1 MSDPLGLASIFISC
15 ADAGGFSA
23 AGRRLGLSR
32 SSVGKAIGRLEAQLG
47 VRLFHRTTRTQSLT
61 EDGHVYYERAQR
73 AVRELE
79 LARTL
84 LESGR
89 REPSGVLKV
98 TAPVVLGRRC
108 VAPVLL
114 RLTADYPGLKLKMTL
129 TDRPIDLVEE
139 GYDLAVRV
147 FADTKAAGLMSR
159 RVGRQEMTIC
169 ASPAYV
175 EQRGAP
181 RSRDDLA
188 RHDLLLYG
196 RDSGVRDWTLP
207 NEAGR
212 QPDISGA
219 ARIWLD
225 DLDAL
230 ADAAEMGL
238 GLAWLPCW
246 LVRARIRSGTLV
258 QLLPDEPRGVM
269 DITALWP
276 QAPFMPARLRAA
288 LDRLASELPAM
299 SR

>member
-1 MSDPLGLASIFISC
+1 MSDPLGLASVFLTC

-32 SSVGKAIGRLEAQLG
+32 SSVGKAIARLEAQLG

-61 EDGHVYYERAQR
+61 EDGQVYYERAQR

-79 LARTL
+79 LAKTL
-84 LESGR
+84 LDTGR

-114 RLTADYPGLKLKMTL
+114 GLTAEHPALKLRMTL

-139 GYDLAVRV
+139 GYDLAIRV
-147 FADTKAAGLMSR
+147 CAGTNAAGLMGR

-169 ASPAYV
+169 ASPAYL
-175 EQRGAP
+175 QRRGAP
-181 RSRDDLA
+181 RARKDLVG
-188 RHDLLLYG
+188 HDLLLYG
-196 RDSGVRDWTLP
+196 RAAGPLPWTLP
-207 NEAGR
+207 DGEDLATEI
-212 QPDISGA
+212 PDSG
-219 ARIWLD
+219 RIWLD

-230 ADAAEMGL
+230 GDAAEMGL

-246 LVRARIRSGTLV
+246 LVRGRIRSGALV
-258 QLLPDEPRGVM
+258 QVLPDVPRRAF
-269 DITALWP
+269 DIMALWP
-276 QAPFMPARLRAA
+276 QAPSMPARLRAA
-288 LDRLASELPAM
+288 VDRLAAELPAA